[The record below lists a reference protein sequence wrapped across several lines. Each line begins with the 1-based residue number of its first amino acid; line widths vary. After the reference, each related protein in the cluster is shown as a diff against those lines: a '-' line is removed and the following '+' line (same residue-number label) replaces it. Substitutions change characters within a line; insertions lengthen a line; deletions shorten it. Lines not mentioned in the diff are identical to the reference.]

1 MGMRLQP
8 RCLQLDSV
16 LQTVSVLEA
25 VIRRSFGPDGGQVL
39 FTRDTGQTL
48 LTRHGT
54 RILTAL
60 RVEHPLARMVVECV
74 RRHSSVT
81 GDGSKTFV
89 LLLASLLREIQ
100 KHTRKARQEGAGAK
114 RLAEALLAFGLD
126 ELSDVITV
134 AVAPHGSSLSD
145 PHTPGQTDTHTL
157 CRLLSAFL
165 HTRISP
171 THAEIISQLTCE
183 LLSHWSCHGDFINEH
198 FPALHTAVSGFPIG
212 CSRLLEGQ
220 VVHADFSTPLPLRD
234 HGPIRALAVTE
245 PLEPSLLIGGTVLEL
260 GGANREIESV
270 CVRLGRRLDNVCV
283 ILQHLGVS
291 LLLSSVR
298 QSEAFLAAVGRYG
311 VCVLEC
317 VCEDDL
323 TLFSVLS
330 GAQPVS
336 DWAVIGQ
343 EHVATV
349 TFCRPL
355 VLGAHRFVN
364 LGFPKAEDRGR
375 PHSLVVCGLTEGQ
388 TEQSVCAVR
397 DALHMLR
404 TTWGPKHRTR
414 ATERTA
420 RTDVMEP
427 CCVISV
433 GGTFEF
439 LLHHTLLQRKHG
451 HTHSVTHRH
460 THTPSHTDT
469 HTLSHTDTHTLSQT
483 DTHTLSHIDTHTLS
497 QTDTHTLSH
506 TDTHTPSHTDTHTQS
521 NADTHT
527 LSHTDTHTPSH
538 TDTHTQSNADTH
550 TLSHLDNPA
559 VSGMLAEALLSV
571 PRQIYS
577 HNPRHYLEAHAHTL
591 SCMRNHGNSTYPP
604 EISAVLAADGS
615 NMVQADTGSGSMSG
629 SGVKEVTVWSS
640 SGSSSG
646 VESVSC
652 KYQLILAV
660 LQCLRSLLSVDT
672 VLHANTSHACQREEE
687 EGD

>member
-1 MGMRLQP
+1 MGMQP
-8 RCLQLDSV
+8 QCLQLDSV

-54 RILTAL
+54 RILAAL
-60 RVEHPLARMVVECV
+60 RLEHPLARMVVECV
-74 RRHSSVT
+74 RRHSSGT

-89 LLLASLLREIQ
+89 LLLAALLREIQ
-100 KHTRKARQEGAGAK
+100 KHTQKAHREGAGAK

-126 ELSDVITV
+126 KLSDVITV
-134 AVAPHGSSLSD
+134 GVAPHGSSLSD
-145 PHTPGQTDTHTL
+145 THTPGQTDTHTL
-157 CRLLSAFL
+157 WCLLSAFL

-220 VVHADFSTPLPLRD
+220 VIHADFSSPLPLRN
-234 HGPIRALAVTE
+234 HGPIRALVVTE

-260 GGANREIESV
+260 GGANRGIESV
-270 CVRLGRRLDNVCV
+270 CVRLGRGLDSVCV

-298 QSEAFLAAVGRYG
+298 QSESVLAAVGRYG

-323 TLFSVLS
+323 SLFSVL
-330 GAQPVS
+330 
-336 DWAVIGQ
+336 
-343 EHVATV
+343 
-349 TFCRPL
+349 
-355 VLGAHRFVN
+355 
-364 LGFPKAEDRGR
+364 KDRGR

-420 RTDVMEP
+420 RTDVMES

-439 LLHHTLLQRKHG
+439 LLHHTLLQ
-451 HTHSVTHRH
+451 HTHA
-460 THTPSHTDT
+460 
-469 HTLSHTDTHTLSQT
+469 
-483 DTHTLSHIDTHTLS
+483 
-497 QTDTHTLSH
+497 
-506 TDTHTPSHTDTHTQS
+506 
-521 NADTHT
+521 N
-527 LSHTDTHTPSH
+527 
-538 TDTHTQSNADTH
+538 
-550 TLSHLDNPA
+550 
-559 VSGMLAEALLSV
+559 MALLSV

-577 HNPRHYLEAHAHTL
+577 HNRRRYLEAHAHTL
-591 SCMRNHGNSTYPP
+591 SCIRNHGNSPDPP
-604 EISAVLAADGS
+604 ETSAVLAVDGS
-615 NMVQADTGSGSMSG
+615 MFESG
-629 SGVKEVTVWSS
+629 SG
-640 SGSSSG
+640 SG

-672 VLHANTSHACQREEE
+672 VIHANTSTLSHTCQREE
-687 EGD
+687 DDD

>member
-8 RCLQLDSV
+8 QCLQLDSV

-54 RILTAL
+54 RILSAL

-100 KHTRKARQEGAGAK
+100 KHTRKAPWEGAGAK
-114 RLAEALLAFGLD
+114 RLAEALLVFGLD

-134 AVAPHGSSLSD
+134 GVAPHGSSLSD
-145 PHTPGQTDTHTL
+145 THNPGQTDTHTL

-183 LLSHWSCHGDFINEH
+183 LLSHWSCNGDFVNEH

-220 VVHADFSTPLPLRD
+220 VIHADFSTPLPLRD
-234 HGPIRALAVTE
+234 HGPIRALVVTE

-260 GGANREIESV
+260 GGANRGIESV
-270 CVRLGRRLDNVCV
+270 CVRSGRGLESVCV

-298 QSEAFLAAVGRYG
+298 QSEAVLAAAGRYG

-323 TLFSVLS
+323 TFFSLLS

-355 VLGAHRFVN
+355 VLGAHRYVN
-364 LGFPKAEDRGR
+364 VGFPKPEDRGR

-397 DALHMLR
+397 DALHMLH
-404 TTWGPKHRTR
+404 TTWGTTHRTR
-414 ATERTA
+414 ATDRTVY
-420 RTDVMEP
+420 TDTDTHTDTDPDVMEP
-427 CCVISV
+427 CRVISV

-439 LLHHTLLQRKHG
+439 LLHHTLLQ
-451 HTHSVTHRH
+451 HTHANKDI
-460 THTPSHTDT
+460 HTPSHLDT
-469 HTLSHTDTHTLSQT
+469 
-483 DTHTLSHIDTHTLS
+483 
-497 QTDTHTLSH
+497 
-506 TDTHTPSHTDTHTQS
+506 
-521 NADTHT
+521 
-527 LSHTDTHTPSH
+527 
-538 TDTHTQSNADTH
+538 
-550 TLSHLDNPA
+550 PA
-559 VSGMLAEALLSV
+559 VSGMLAEALLIV

-577 HNPRHYLEAHAHTL
+577 HSPRRYLEAHAHTL
-591 SCMRNHGNSTYPP
+591 SCIRKHGNSPDPP
-604 EISAVLAADGS
+604 ETSAVLAADGS

-629 SGVKEVTVWSS
+629 SGSGSGVKEVSVGSS

-672 VLHANTSHACQREEE
+672 VLHTNTSHTCQREEE
-687 EGD
+687 EDGD

>member
-1 MGMRLQP
+1 MQILNSDLPTPSEEEVSRKPKEVFPHQGRLSPSLRSWGMGMRLQP
-8 RCLQLDSV
+8 QCLQLDSV

-100 KHTRKARQEGAGAK
+100 KHTRKARREGAGAK

-134 AVAPHGSSLSD
+134 GVAPHGSSLSD

-165 HTRISP
+165 HTRLSP

-220 VVHADFSTPLPLRD
+220 VIHADFSTPLPLRD

-245 PLEPSLLIGGTVLEL
+245 ALEPSLLIGGTVLEL
-260 GGANREIESV
+260 GGANRGIESV
-270 CVRLGRRLDNVCV
+270 CVRLGRRLDSVCI

-298 QSEAFLAAVGRYG
+298 QSEAVLAAVGRHG

-317 VCEDDL
+317 VCEEDL

-336 DWAVIGQ
+336 DWSVIGQ

-364 LGFPKAEDRGR
+364 VGFPKAEDRGR

-397 DALHMLR
+397 DALLMLH
-404 TTWGPKHRTR
+404 TSSGPEHRTR

-427 CCVISV
+427 YCVISV

-439 LLHHTLLQRKHG
+439 LLHHTLLQRKH
-451 HTHSVTHRH
+451 S
-460 THTPSHTDT
+460 
-469 HTLSHTDTHTLSQT
+469 
-483 DTHTLSHIDTHTLS
+483 
-497 QTDTHTLSH
+497 
-506 TDTHTPSHTDTHTQS
+506 
-521 NADTHT
+521 
-527 LSHTDTHTPSH
+527 
-538 TDTHTQSNADTH
+538 
-550 TLSHLDNPA
+550 NPA
-559 VSGMLAEALLSV
+559 VSEMLAEALLSV

-577 HNPRHYLEAHAHTL
+577 HNPRRYLEAHAHTL
-591 SCMRNHGNSTYPP
+591 SCIRNHGNSPDPP
-604 EISAVLAADGS
+604 ETSAALAADGS
-615 NMVQADTGSGSMSG
+615 NMVQADTGSESMFGSGSG

-672 VLHANTSHACQREEE
+672 VLHANTSHTLSHTCQREEE
-687 EGD
+687 EEEDDDD

>member
-220 VVHADFSTPLPLRD
+220 VIHADFSTPLPLRD
-234 HGPIRALAVTE
+234 HRPIRALAVTE
-245 PLEPSLLIGGTVLEL
+245 PLEPSLLIDGTVLEL

-270 CVRLGRRLDNVCV
+270 CVRLGRRLDSVCV

-323 TLFSVLS
+323 TLFSVL
-330 GAQPVS
+330 
-336 DWAVIGQ
+336 
-343 EHVATV
+343 
-349 TFCRPL
+349 
-355 VLGAHRFVN
+355 
-364 LGFPKAEDRGR
+364 KDRGR

-397 DALHMLR
+397 DALHMLH

-427 CCVISV
+427 CVISV

-451 HTHSVTHRH
+451 QTHSVTHSH
-460 THTPSHTDT
+460 THTLSHTDMHTLSHTDT
-469 HTLSHTDTHTLSQT
+469 HTLSHTDM
-483 DTHTLSHIDTHTLS
+483 HTLSHI
-497 QTDTHTLSH
+497 
-506 TDTHTPSHTDTHTQS
+506 
-521 NADTHT
+521 
-527 LSHTDTHTPSH
+527 DTHTPSH

-591 SCMRNHGNSTYPP
+591 SCMRNHGNSTDLP

-615 NMVQADTGSGSMSG
+615 NMVQADTGSGSGSG

-672 VLHANTSHACQREEE
+672 VLHANTSHTLSHACQREEE

>member
-1 MGMRLQP
+1 MRLQP
-8 RCLQLDSV
+8 QCLQLDSV

-100 KHTRKARQEGAGAK
+100 KHTRKARWEGAGAK
-114 RLAEALLAFGLD
+114 RLAGALLDFGLD

-134 AVAPHGSSLSD
+134 GVAPHGSSLSD
-145 PHTPGQTDTHTL
+145 PQTPGQTDTHTL

-171 THAEIISQLTCE
+171 THAEIISRLTCE

-220 VVHADFSTPLPLRD
+220 VIHADFSTPLPLSD

-260 GGANREIESV
+260 GGANRGIESV
-270 CVRLGRRLDNVCV
+270 CVRLGRGLDSVCV

-298 QSEAFLAAVGRYG
+298 QSEAVLAAVGRYG

-323 TLFSVLS
+323 TLFSVIS

-364 LGFPKAEDRGR
+364 LGFPKTEDRGR

-397 DALHMLR
+397 DALHMLH

-420 RTDVMEP
+420 RADVMEP

-460 THTPSHTDT
+460 THTPSHTG
-469 HTLSHTDTHTLSQT
+469 
-483 DTHTLSHIDTHTLS
+483 
-497 QTDTHTLSH
+497 THTLSH
-506 TDTHTPSHTDTHTQS
+506 TDTHTPSHTG
-521 NADTHT
+521 THT
-527 LSHTDTHTPSH
+527 L
-538 TDTHTQSNADTH
+538 SNADTH
-550 TLSHLDNPA
+550 TLSHLENPT

-577 HNPRHYLEAHAHTL
+577 HNPRRYLEAHAHTL
-591 SCMRNHGNSTYPP
+591 SCIRNHGISPDPP
-604 EISAVLAADGS
+604 EMSAVLAADGS
-615 NMVQADTGSGSMSG
+615 NMVQADTGSGSMFGSGSG
-629 SGVKEVTVWSS
+629 SGVKEMSVWSS

-672 VLHANTSHACQREEE
+672 VLHANSSHTLSHTCQREEE
-687 EGD
+687 EDDD

>member
-1 MGMRLQP
+1 
-8 RCLQLDSV
+8 
-16 LQTVSVLEA
+16 
-25 VIRRSFGPDGGQVL
+25 
-39 FTRDTGQTL
+39 
-48 LTRHGT
+48 
-54 RILTAL
+54 
-60 RVEHPLARMVVECV
+60 MVVECV

-100 KHTRKARQEGAGAK
+100 KHTRKAPWEGAGAK
-114 RLAEALLAFGLD
+114 RLAEALLVFGLD

-134 AVAPHGSSLSD
+134 GVAPHGSSLSD
-145 PHTPGQTDTHTL
+145 THNPGQTDTHTL

-183 LLSHWSCHGDFINEH
+183 LLSHWSCNGDFVNEH

-220 VVHADFSTPLPLRD
+220 VIHADFSTPLPLRD
-234 HGPIRALAVTE
+234 HGPIRALVVTE

-260 GGANREIESV
+260 GGANRGIESV
-270 CVRLGRRLDNVCV
+270 CVRSGRGLESVCV

-298 QSEAFLAAVGRYG
+298 QSEAVLAAAGRYG

-323 TLFSVLS
+323 TFFSLLS

-343 EHVATV
+343 EHVAT
-349 TFCRPL
+349 
-355 VLGAHRFVN
+355 
-364 LGFPKAEDRGR
+364 
-375 PHSLVVCGLTEGQ
+375 
-388 TEQSVCAVR
+388 
-397 DALHMLR
+397 
-404 TTWGPKHRTR
+404 
-414 ATERTA
+414 
-420 RTDVMEP
+420 
-427 CCVISV
+427 
-433 GGTFEF
+433 
-439 LLHHTLLQRKHG
+439 
-451 HTHSVTHRH
+451 HTHANKDI
-460 THTPSHTDT
+460 HTPSHLDT
-469 HTLSHTDTHTLSQT
+469 
-483 DTHTLSHIDTHTLS
+483 
-497 QTDTHTLSH
+497 
-506 TDTHTPSHTDTHTQS
+506 
-521 NADTHT
+521 
-527 LSHTDTHTPSH
+527 
-538 TDTHTQSNADTH
+538 
-550 TLSHLDNPA
+550 PA
-559 VSGMLAEALLSV
+559 VSGMLAEALLIV

-577 HNPRHYLEAHAHTL
+577 HSPRRYLEAHAHTL
-591 SCMRNHGNSTYPP
+591 SCIRKHGNSPDPP
-604 EISAVLAADGS
+604 ETSAVLAADGS

-629 SGVKEVTVWSS
+629 SGSGSGVKEVSVGSS

-672 VLHANTSHACQREEE
+672 VLHTNTSHTCQREEE
-687 EGD
+687 ENGD

>member
-1 MGMRLQP
+1 MRLQP

-220 VVHADFSTPLPLRD
+220 VIHADFSTPLPLRD

-270 CVRLGRRLDNVCV
+270 CVRLGRRLDSVCV

-323 TLFSVLS
+323 TLFSVL
-330 GAQPVS
+330 
-336 DWAVIGQ
+336 
-343 EHVATV
+343 
-349 TFCRPL
+349 
-355 VLGAHRFVN
+355 
-364 LGFPKAEDRGR
+364 KDRGR

-397 DALHMLR
+397 DALHMLH

-439 LLHHTLLQRKHG
+439 LLHHTLLQRKHR
-451 HTHSVTHRH
+451 HTHSECGCVTLLQRQDRSF
-460 THTPSHTDT
+460 PSSPLLRSIVEK
-469 HTLSHTDTHTLSQT
+469 TLCPTQT
-483 DTHTLSHIDTHTLS
+483 CY
-497 QTDTHTLSH
+497 
-506 TDTHTPSHTDTHTQS
+506 
-521 NADTHT
+521 
-527 LSHTDTHTPSH
+527 
-538 TDTHTQSNADTH
+538 
-550 TLSHLDNPA
+550 
-559 VSGMLAEALLSV
+559 
-571 PRQIYS
+571 YS
-577 HNPRHYLEAHAHTL
+577 FT
-591 SCMRNHGNSTYPP
+591 S
-604 EISAVLAADGS
+604 
-615 NMVQADTGSGSMSG
+615 
-629 SGVKEVTVWSS
+629 KEVSCCVY
-640 SGSSSG
+640 
-646 VESVSC
+646 VS
-652 KYQLILAV
+652 IANGI
-660 LQCLRSLLSVDT
+660 SL
-672 VLHANTSHACQREEE
+672 
-687 EGD
+687 

>member
-220 VVHADFSTPLPLRD
+220 VIHADFSTPLPLRD
-234 HGPIRALAVTE
+234 HRPIRALAVTE
-245 PLEPSLLIGGTVLEL
+245 PLEPSLLIDGTVLEL

-270 CVRLGRRLDNVCV
+270 CVRLGRRLDSVCV

-364 LGFPKAEDRGR
+364 VGFPKAEDRGR

-397 DALHMLR
+397 DALHMLH

-427 CCVISV
+427 CVISV

-451 HTHSVTHRH
+451 QTHSVTHSH
-460 THTPSHTDT
+460 THTLSHTDMHTLSHTDT
-469 HTLSHTDTHTLSQT
+469 HTLSHTDM
-483 DTHTLSHIDTHTLS
+483 HTLSHI
-497 QTDTHTLSH
+497 
-506 TDTHTPSHTDTHTQS
+506 
-521 NADTHT
+521 
-527 LSHTDTHTPSH
+527 DTHTPSH

-591 SCMRNHGNSTYPP
+591 SCMRNHGNSTDLP

-615 NMVQADTGSGSMSG
+615 NMVQADTGSGSGSG

-672 VLHANTSHACQREEE
+672 VLHANTSHTLSHACQREEE

>member
-1 MGMRLQP
+1 MRLQP
-8 RCLQLDSV
+8 QCLQLESV

-25 VIRRSFGPDGGQVL
+25 VIGRSFGPDGGQ
-39 FTRDTGQTL
+39 
-48 LTRHGT
+48 
-54 RILTAL
+54 
-60 RVEHPLARMVVECV
+60 MVVECV

-100 KHTRKARQEGAGAK
+100 KHPEKPPGSGSTW
-114 RLAEALLAFGLD
+114 
-126 ELSDVITV
+126 LSDT
-134 AVAPHGSSLSD
+134 HN
-145 PHTPGQTDTHTL
+145 PGQTDTHTL

-183 LLSHWSCHGDFINEH
+183 LLSDWSCHGDFVNEH

-212 CSRLLEGQ
+212 CSHLLEGQ
-220 VVHADFSTPLPLRD
+220 VIHADFSTPLPLRG
-234 HGPIRALAVTE
+234 HGPIRALVVTE

-260 GGANREIESV
+260 GGVNRGIESV
-270 CVRLGRRLDNVCV
+270 CVRSGRGLESECV

-298 QSEAFLAAVGRYG
+298 QSEAILAAAGRYG

-317 VCEDDL
+317 VCEEDL
-323 TLFSVLS
+323 NFFSLLS

-364 LGFPKAEDRGR
+364 VGFPKPEDRGR
-375 PHSLVVCGLTEGQ
+375 THSLVVCGLTEGQ

-397 DALHMLR
+397 DALHMLH
-404 TTWGPKHRTR
+404 TTWGPTHRTR
-414 ATERTA
+414 ATDRTA
-420 RTDVMEP
+420 YTHTDTHTDTNTRTDVMEP
-427 CCVISV
+427 CRVLSV
-433 GGTFEF
+433 GGTFKF
-439 LLHHTLLQRKHG
+439 LLHHTLLQ
-451 HTHSVTHRH
+451 HTHANK
-460 THTPSHTDT
+460 
-469 HTLSHTDTHTLSQT
+469 
-483 DTHTLSHIDTHTLS
+483 
-497 QTDTHTLSH
+497 
-506 TDTHTPSHTDTHTQS
+506 DTHTPSNT
-521 NADTHT
+521 
-527 LSHTDTHTPSH
+527 
-538 TDTHTQSNADTH
+538 DTH
-550 TLSHLDNPA
+550 TLSHLDTSA
-559 VSGMLAEALLSV
+559 ISGMLAEALLSV

-577 HNPRHYLEAHAHTL
+577 HNPRRYLEAHAHTL
-591 SCMRNHGNSTYPP
+591 SCIRKHGNSPDTP
-604 EISAVLAADGS
+604 ETSAVLAADGS

-629 SGVKEVTVWSS
+629 SGSGSGVKVVSVGSS

-672 VLHANTSHACQREEE
+672 VLHTNTSHTCQREEE
-687 EGD
+687 EDDD

>member
-460 THTPSHTDT
+460 THTPSH
-469 HTLSHTDTHTLSQT
+469 
-483 DTHTLSHIDTHTLS
+483 
-497 QTDTHTLSH
+497 
-506 TDTHTPSHTDTHTQS
+506 
-521 NADTHT
+521 
-527 LSHTDTHTPSH
+527 HTDTHTPSH